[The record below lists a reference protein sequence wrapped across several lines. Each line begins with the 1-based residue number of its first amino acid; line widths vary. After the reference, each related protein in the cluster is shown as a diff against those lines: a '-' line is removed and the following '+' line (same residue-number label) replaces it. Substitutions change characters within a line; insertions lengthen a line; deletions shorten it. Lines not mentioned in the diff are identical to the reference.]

1 MIFRR
6 YDRNHRFGAVFV
18 ACMVL
23 VLVLSGVLPALAAV
37 GLLTFEAVPGTRAG
51 EVIVRWETATETN
64 VVGFRVM
71 RSIQPLV
78 QTGTVITT
86 MPSTGSTTSGAVY
99 EVIDPGLTPGQIY
112 YYWLLELT
120 NSGQQNVLTQGIQA
134 LAPGNP
140 LATRHYY
147 FPVMRR
153 SP

>member
-1 MIFRR
+1 MLFRKHNR
-6 YDRNHRFGAVFV
+6 SHRFGALLV

-23 VLVLSGVLPALAAV
+23 MMVVSGVVPALAAV
-37 GLLTFEAVPGTRAG
+37 GLISFDAVPGTRAG

-71 RSIQPLV
+71 RSSQPLV
-78 QTGTVITT
+78 QTSTVIATV
-86 MPSTGSTTSGAVY
+86 PSRGSAVTGAAY
-99 EVIDPGLTPGQIY
+99 EVTDSGLTTGQTY
-112 YYWLLELT
+112 YFWLLELT

-134 LAPGNP
+134 VAPGNP

-153 SP
+153 SS